1 MDAEATLNRLSVI
14 VLRRANDLLRLA
26 AVFFRVCK
34 PFDNFFTEIC
44 IYMKSD
50 IEQLTEALIS
60 FRNEREWEQF
70 HTTKNLATA
79 IAVEAAELNELFL
92 WKTPQEAEEVNRQ
105 RLSEELADVMAYC
118 LMLADRHQL
127 DVKQIML
134 DKIKLN
140 GEKYPVEK
148 SKGSAKKYSEL

>member
-1 MDAEATLNRLSVI
+1 MS
-14 VLRRANDLLRLA
+14 
-26 AVFFRVCK
+26 FRT
-34 PFDNFFTEIC
+34 PHYIH
-44 IYMKSD
+44 MKSD

-60 FRNEREWEQF
+60 FRDEREWGQF
-70 HTTKNLATA
+70 HSTKNLAAA
-79 IAVEAAELNELFL
+79 ISIEAAELNELFL
-92 WKTPQEAEEVNRQ
+92 WKTPEEAEDVNRE

-118 LMLADRHQL
+118 LMLAARHKL

-134 DKIKLN
+134 HKIKLN